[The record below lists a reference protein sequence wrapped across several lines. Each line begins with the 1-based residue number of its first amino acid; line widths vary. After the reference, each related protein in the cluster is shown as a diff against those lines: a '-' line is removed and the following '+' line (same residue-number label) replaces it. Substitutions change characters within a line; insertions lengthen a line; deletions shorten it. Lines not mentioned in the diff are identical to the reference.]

1 MYLKIQKRIIGREKQ
16 ITGDS
21 SSTILKIP
29 LPCHKKKKKFFK
41 KSLKKERKLPK
52 KKAL

>member
-29 LPCHKKKKKFFK
+29 LPCHKKKKKVF
-41 KSLKKERKLPK
+41 LKIFKERKK
-52 KKAL
+52 ITQKKAL